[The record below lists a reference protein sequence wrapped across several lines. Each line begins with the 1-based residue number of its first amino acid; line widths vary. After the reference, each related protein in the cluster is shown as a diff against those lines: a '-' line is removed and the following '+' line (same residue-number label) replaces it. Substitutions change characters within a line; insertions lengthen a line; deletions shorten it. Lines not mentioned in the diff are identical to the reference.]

1 MFSAPSY
8 SSFLHGEPV
17 RCALLSKYWQDLPSW
32 NLGDGQDQA
41 GEISST
47 LCEFH
52 KTYLMCTL
60 PSQNSELSRPCCIAH
75 KVLVN

>member
-17 RCALLSKYWQDLPSW
+17 LCAFLSKYWQDLPRW

-41 GEISST
+41 GEVSNT

-60 PSQNSELSRPCCIAH
+60 TKQ
-75 KVLVN
+75 